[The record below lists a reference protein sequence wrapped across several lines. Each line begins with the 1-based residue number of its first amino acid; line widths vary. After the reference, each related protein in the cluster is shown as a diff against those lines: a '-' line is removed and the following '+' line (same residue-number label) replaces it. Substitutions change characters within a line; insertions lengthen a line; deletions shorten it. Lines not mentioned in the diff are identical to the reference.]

1 MRLRLIPLVAAIAVA
16 VPAVALAASH
26 AAKPLKFTA
35 TLLGKNEVPKRSPTG
50 KGAATIT
57 ITGTKVCWKFT
68 GVKGI
73 DKVTASHIHIGK
85 AGTSGNVVVAFFAGP
100 LKTTGCVASTNSV
113 VKGIEKNPKGYYV
126 NIHTLKYPGG
136 AIRGQ
141 LKAAG

>member
-1 MRLRLIPLVAAIAVA
+1 LVLFLAAVAVA
-16 VPAVALAASH
+16 VPTVALAASH
-26 AAKPLKFTA
+26 AAKPFKFDA
-35 TLLGKNEVPKRSPTG
+35 TLLGKSEVPKGSPSG
-50 KGAATIT
+50 KGTAAIT

-85 AGTSGNVVVAFFAGP
+85 AGTSGNVVVAFFAGS
-100 LKTTGCVASTNSV
+100 LKTRGCVASTAAV

-126 NIHTLKYPGG
+126 NIHTLKFPAG

-141 LKAAG
+141 LRAA

>member
-1 MRLRLIPLVAAIAVA
+1 VRLRLISLFVLVAVA

-26 AAKPLKFTA
+26 AAKPLKFEA
-35 TLLGKNEVPKRSPTG
+35 YLLGKSEVPKGAPSG
-50 KGAATIT
+50 KGTAKIT

-73 DKVTASHIHIGK
+73 DKVTASHIHVGTAGK
-85 AGTSGNVVVAFFAGP
+85 SGNVVVAFFAGS
-100 LKTTGCVASTNSV
+100 LKSTGCVTATAAA

-126 NIHTLKYPGG
+126 NIHTLKFPAG

-141 LKAAG
+141 LHAGD

>member
-1 MRLRLIPLVAAIAVA
+1 VRLRLISLVAVIVVA

-26 AAKPLKFTA
+26 AAKPLKFEA
-35 TLLGKNEVPKRSPTG
+35 SLRGKSEVPK
-50 KGAATIT
+50 GAPEGEGTARIT

-73 DKVTASHIHIGK
+73 AKVTASHIHIGK

-100 LKTTGCVASTNSV
+100 LKKTGCVASTAAV
-113 VKGIEKNPKGYYV
+113 VKGIAKNPKGYYV
-126 NIHTLKYPGG
+126 NIHTLKYPAG

-141 LKAAG
+141 LRADR